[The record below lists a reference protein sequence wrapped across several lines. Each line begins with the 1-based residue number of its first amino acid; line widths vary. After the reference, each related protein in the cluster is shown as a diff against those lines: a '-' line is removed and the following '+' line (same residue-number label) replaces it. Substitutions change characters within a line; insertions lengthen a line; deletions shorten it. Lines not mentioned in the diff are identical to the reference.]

1 VPLPRRG
8 ADMSTPLLPPR
19 LTALQRTGT
28 RSSSRRSTGPSPQK
42 TCDKT
47 LVFLE
52 MKKFTG
58 FLVSFLSLLGKR
70 RTRGR
75 RRKRWKGPGWRSDF
89 CGKENPAEK
98 KEEEKGPGWQCGC
111 FQLQSMPEEKFL
123 ALLTP
128 LAPCRCCCANRRFTS
143 TARFFVLLSLSLFGA
158 LLIC

>member
-1 VPLPRRG
+1 MPLPRRG

-19 LTALQRTGT
+19 LAALQRTGT
-28 RSSSRRSTGPSPQK
+28 RSSSIRSTGPSPLN

-58 FLVSFLSLLGKR
+58 FLVSFLFALRKR
-70 RTRGR
+70 RTKRR
-75 RRKRWKGPGWRSDF
+75 RRKGGEGPGLAVRLLW
-89 CGKENPAEK
+89 GKTSQG
-98 KEEEKGPGWQCGC
+98 EEGEGPGWQCGC

-123 ALLTP
+123 ALLTFP
-128 LAPCRCCCANRRFTS
+128 APCRCCCANRRFTS
-143 TARFFVLLSLSLFGA
+143 TARFFVLLSLLLFGV